1 MSTFKPGLVH
11 TPVTPFTADQKIDF
25 KTFEKV
31 IDFHLKHGAEALAVQ
46 MHAGESV
53 SLTDAE
59 QRKTLEFVIKQVNGR
74 VPVIAHVSDSG
85 TGIAVD
91 RARNAER
98 AGAAAVIATSTY
110 YWTPPSPMVFEHISQ
125 IGASVGIPFYLLYT
139 PDEMGGT
146 HHINT
151 DMVMKL
157 IDKLPNF
164 SGVVDVS
171 HDWQFMINIVS
182 NAWRKNP
189 AFQLLAGSEYMVS
202 AGAVGASSVFTSL
215 SAVAPRLVKSLHDI
229 CRTERYF
236 DARAMQEDLTALY
249 QIVKRAGDGGLKGA
263 MHARGRDCG
272 QPRAPLDPLQAEGY
286 ATLVAE
292 MEKLPFMAKEPQGWS

>member
-1 MSTFKPGLVH
+1 
-11 TPVTPFTADQKIDF
+11 
-25 KTFEKV
+25 
-31 IDFHLKHGAEALAVQ
+31 
-46 MHAGESV
+46 
-53 SLTDAE
+53 
-59 QRKTLEFVIKQVNGR
+59 
-74 VPVIAHVSDSG
+74 
-85 TGIAVD
+85 
-91 RARNAER
+91 
-98 AGAAAVIATSTY
+98 
-110 YWTPPSPMVFEHISQ
+110 
-125 IGASVGIPFYLLYT
+125 
-139 PDEMGGT
+139 
-146 HHINT
+146 
-151 DMVMKL
+151 
-157 IDKLPNF
+157 LPNF

-263 MHARGRDCG
+263 MRC
-272 QPRAPLDPLQAEGY
+272 PRP
-286 ATLVAE
+286 
-292 MEKLPFMAKEPQGWS
+292 